1 MDRLP
6 AELICLII
14 QSLSTPSRAAFAR
27 CSRRYHDI
35 LLPHVY
41 TNVFLNY
48 SGFNNP
54 SKIRS
59 PSFFNTI
66 LRRPELALA
75 VRFLHLDSWD
85 TESDLDR
92 RTDEQMRE
100 IREAW
105 VRRLFKKIVR
115 DDSRFAH
122 DTQFWLDGVDSCI
135 TDTFLALS
143 MPRFANL
150 RHLGIEY
157 PYGAES
163 FNRFVTAGVADVF
176 PHLEEL
182 FISWYDTENG
192 IDAYRAIPFFSI
204 PSLIKVSGSM
214 VRGGGAEDTPE
225 KGARFSNVTDI
236 DLDNS
241 AVSDGLSAWINL
253 CRELRSF
260 RYMHGGGMIS
270 WDDLVPSAFGETLRP
285 HAASLQRLWIEIE
298 TQELENGGVDESE
311 MWIGSLED
319 YTALKILG
327 IPPAILL
334 DMENVSPGE
343 EVSRN
348 LSNVLPRSL
357 AFLCLTNCP
366 EYELSWLPGQ
376 LEDMLRVKRCPDLKM
391 LVVQTWDTRLWETAL
406 DGVKGLCE
414 EAGVG
419 LKIRTSGYMYTSAW
433 PFYSAAGLE
442 PVDYGESGDEGED
455 VMQLASAI
463 HDLRVRR

>member
-6 AELICLII
+6 TELICLII

-35 LLPHVY
+35 LLPRVY
-41 TNVFLNY
+41 TNVFLDY
-48 SGFNNP
+48 SGYNSP
-54 SKIRS
+54 RRIRS
-59 PSFFNTI
+59 PSFFNTV

-75 VRFLHLDSWD
+75 VRSLHLDSWD

-92 RTDEQMRE
+92 RTDEQ
-100 IREAW
+100 
-105 VRRLFKKIVR
+105 V
-115 DDSRFAH
+115 FAQ
-122 DTQFWLDGVDSCI
+122 DTQFWLDGLDSCI

-150 RHLGIEY
+150 RRLGIEY
-157 PYGAES
+157 PYGAEY
-163 FNRFVTAGVADVF
+163 FNRFINTGVVDVF

-214 VRGGGAEDTPE
+214 VRGGAADDARESGT
-225 KGARFSNVTDI
+225 RFSNVTDI

-241 AVSDGLSAWINL
+241 AVSDGLSAWINS

-270 WDDLVPSAFGETLRP
+270 WDDLVPSAFGDTLRP
-285 HAASLQRLWIEIE
+285 HAASLERLWIEIE
-298 TQELENGGVDESE
+298 PDELENGGVDESE
-311 MWIGSLED
+311 MWIGSLEN
-319 YTALKILG
+319 YTTLKILG
-327 IPPAILL
+327 IPPTILL
-334 DMENVSPGE
+334 DMENVPPGQE
-343 EVSRN
+343 ATRM

-357 AFLCLTNCP
+357 TFLCLTNCP
-366 EYELSWLPGQ
+366 EYELSWLSGQ
-376 LEDMLRVKRCPDLKM
+376 LEDMLRVSRCPDLSM
-391 LVVQTWDTRLWETAL
+391 LVVQTGNTSLWETAL
-406 DGVKGLCE
+406 GRVRDLCE

-419 LKIRTSGYMYTSAW
+419 LRVRASEYMYTSAW

-442 PVDYGESGDEGED
+442 SVDYGDSGDEGED
-455 VMQLASAI
+455 VVQLALAI
-463 HDLRVRR
+463 QDLCVRR